1 MSERWG
7 TAWFIL
13 YLGSVV
19 AANWAVATFGVVP
32 VGFGFEGPA
41 AVYLVGLTF
50 TFRDLLQDA
59 WGKPYVV
66 LAILM
71 GAAASLLISPTFA
84 LASGVAFL
92 VSELADFAIYTPLRE
107 RTFLGAVLA
116 SNVVGLTLDSVVFL
130 WLAFGSL
137 KYLPGQIVGK
147 AWMTLL
153 AVLVLWGVRVALF
166 NRERTSRSRV

>member
-1 MSERWG
+1 MSERFG

-13 YLGSVV
+13 YLGSVM

-59 WGKPYVV
+59 WGKPYVI
-66 LAILM
+66 LAMLM
-71 GAAASLLISPTFA
+71 GAAASALISPAFA
-84 LASGVAFL
+84 LASGGAFL
-92 VSELADFAIYTPLRE
+92 VSELADFAVYTPLR
-107 RTFLGAVLA
+107 RRGLLVAVLA
-116 SNVVGLTLDSVVFL
+116 SNVVGLVLDSVVFL
-130 WLAFGSL
+130 SLAFGSL
-137 KYLPGQIVGK
+137 EYLPGQIIGK

-153 AVLVLWGVRVALF
+153 AVGVLWIVRSSRR
-166 NRERTSRSRV
+166 REQAE